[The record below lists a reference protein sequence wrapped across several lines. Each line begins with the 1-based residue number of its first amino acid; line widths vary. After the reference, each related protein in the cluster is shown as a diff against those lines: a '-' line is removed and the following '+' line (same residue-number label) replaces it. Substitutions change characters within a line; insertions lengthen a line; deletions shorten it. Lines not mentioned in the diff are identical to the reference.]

1 MSLSIRGLGI
11 SLVGLGLILVSGQK
25 AYAQTG
31 AKRALAPKQ
40 VKLSVVDA
48 VQVRTRLLP
57 LAFDDKGA
65 PRKLTTE
72 EVKEL
77 RGTDAKLPGYA
88 ADYSDLKAGQA
99 VLINLGRIKPTPPP
113 KDGSPSGDEAAK
125 GTAQSWDPAGQL
137 TARLVKVEG
146 PEFAKSKTTPKGK
159 SAKKTIPR
167 QITIS
172 VTANAVSAL
181 QDLSVVLVE
190 ILDDRTTK

>member
-1 MSLSIRGLGI
+1 
-11 SLVGLGLILVSGQK
+11 
-25 AYAQTG
+25 
-31 AKRALAPKQ
+31 
-40 VKLSVVDA
+40 
-48 VQVRTRLLP
+48 LLP
-57 LAFDDKGA
+57 AAFDDKGA
-65 PRKLTTE
+65 PRKLTAE

-77 RGTDAKLPGYA
+77 RGTDSKFPGYA

-99 VLINLGRIKPTPPP
+99 VLIYFGRLKPTPTP
-113 KDGSPSGDEAAK
+113 KDGSQSSDEAAK
-125 GTAQSWDPAGQL
+125 GTSQLWEPAGQL

-146 PEFAKSKTTPKGK
+146 PAFSKSKTTAKGK
-159 SAKKTIPR
+159 GPNKTIPR

>member
-1 MSLSIRGLGI
+1 MSLFNRRLGI
-11 SLVGLGLILVSGQK
+11 GFVVLGLNLVSGQE
-25 AYAQTG
+25 AHSQTG
-31 AKRALAPKQ
+31 AKRALVQKQ
-40 VKLSVVDA
+40 VKLSAVDG

-57 LAFDDKGA
+57 IAFDDKGA

-77 RGTDAKLPGYA
+77 RGSDPKLPGYA
-88 ADYSDLKAGQA
+88 ADYADLKAGQA
-99 VLINLGRIKPTPPP
+99 VLIYLGRIKPSTSP
-113 KDGSPSGDEAAK
+113 KDGGQSGDEAAK
-125 GTAQSWDPAGQL
+125 GTSQSWDPAGQL

-146 PEFAKSKTTPKGK
+146 PESAKSKTTPKGK
-159 SAKKTIPR
+159 APNKTIPM